1 MLENAVHYAL
11 EQITDECIINLTC
24 VYSQGLIQIY
34 VKNSGSE
41 FPDDLLENLR
51 THKIQEQGL
60 GIALLNIEE
69 RIQLMFGQQYGL
81 HFYNENDF
89 AVVKM
94 EIPYVKDDYRG

>member
-1 MLENAVHYAL
+1 
-11 EQITDECIINLTC
+11 
-24 VYSQGLIQIY
+24 
-34 VKNSGSE
+34 
-41 FPDDLLENLR
+41 
-51 THKIQEQGL
+51 
-60 GIALLNIEE
+60 LLNIEE